1 VTYAWLIPLV
11 AAVATLALAILVNRV
26 GARTEP
32 GQVFTFLASVLVF
45 WNLNFF
51 VLYYVSDHNLAL
63 GLTRIVRVGG
73 LFAPPAILHLA
84 IALRPRRSELWW
96 KVLAVDYCLTFLIV
110 ILNAFDLIVADVR
123 SFAWGYS
130 SVGTR
135 YYNLLTLSVFG
146 NFAASIILL
155 AYEYYT
161 SEEPR
166 IRLQLKFW
174 LLGAAIALPLALT
187 NLLPAYGI
195 RFYPLGSLGEV
206 TFIAIVGYAI
216 ARHRMM
222 DIDLVVTKGMA
233 YATGVVLLI
242 APASVLTLLLQKS
255 SFGEVHTEFSV
266 AIILLFITV
275 ALLFPT
281 LRVRAESR
289 IERSFFREKHE
300 YRAALIAFTR
310 SIVRILDR
318 EKLICELAETLSD
331 TLQIESIAIALGS
344 QSFDS
349 NELLAIRHTIGVPV
363 CVEEFPSKGQLVECL
378 SRRQQAV
385 LRYELET
392 SNHPEERTIV
402 ADICRR
408 NGWELC
414 IPLTVGRAIIGFIG
428 LGRKRNLDA
437 FYSEDLELLQTLAA
451 EASVALE
458 NARLYEELKRSQDI
472 IRRADRLSA
481 LGTLAAG
488 IAHEVR
494 NPLVSI
500 QTFFQLA
507 PERLHDE
514 EFFTTFLGMAA
525 GEVKR
530 ISDLITELLSFAR
543 SPTRSLGP
551 VNLNEVAERV
561 ATLLEPEARNHKLTL
576 SRTLSPNLP
585 LVHADGD
592 QIKQVL
598 INLILNAI
606 QATEPGGEVFVISRL
621 AELPAGAFGQLEIRD
636 TGVGIRRDRLDDIF
650 NPFFTTKDKGTGL
663 GLAIAHQI
671 IAEHGGSIVVESEE
685 GQGTRFLVSL
695 PAYAEDTVPSHT
707 EEGSISLALF
717 SPRYAA
723 AGKLAS

>member
-1 VTYAWLIPLV
+1 M
-11 AAVATLALAILVNRV
+11 AAIATLALAILVNRI
-26 GARTEP
+26 GARTET
-32 GQVFTFLASVLVF
+32 GEVFSFFAITLVF

-63 GLTRIVRVGG
+63 NLTRVVRVGA
-73 LFAPPAILHLA
+73 LFAPPAVLHLV

-96 KVLAVDYCLTFLIV
+96 KVLLADYCLTFLIV

-135 YYNLLTLSVFG
+135 LYNLFTLSVLG
-146 NFAASIILL
+146 NVLVSIILL
-155 AYEYYT
+155 AYEYRT
-161 SEEPR
+161 SIEPR

-174 LLGAAIALPLALT
+174 LLAAVIALPLALT

-195 RFYPLGSLGEV
+195 RFYPLGSLGQV

-216 ARHRMM
+216 ARHRLM

-233 YATGVVLLI
+233 YAAVAIVLI
-242 APASVLTLLLQKS
+242 APSFMLTLWLQRVA
-255 SFGEVHTEFSV
+255 FGQIHAEFSS
-266 AIILLFITV
+266 AILLLFV
-275 ALLFPT
+275 AVAVLFPT
-281 LRVRAESR
+281 LRARAETR
-289 IERSFFREKHE
+289 IERSFFRAKHE
-300 YRAALIAFTR
+300 YRVALIAFTR

-318 EKLICELAETLSD
+318 EKLVRELATTLSETLQLD
-331 TLQIESIAIALGS
+331 SIAIALGTDTGDHLAVKYALGAAICPDR
-344 QSFDS
+344 FPLAG
-349 NELLAIRHTIGVPV
+349 ELAD
-363 CVEEFPSKGQLVECL
+363 CL

-392 SNHPEERTIV
+392 SDRAEERTIV
-402 ADICRR
+402 ADIFRGS
-408 NGWELC
+408 GWELC
-414 IPLTVGRAIIGFIG
+414 VPLTVGAKITGFIG

-437 FYSEDLELLQTLAA
+437 FYAEDLELLETLAA

-458 NARLYEELKRSQDI
+458 NARLYEELKKSQDI
-472 IRRADRLSA
+472 IRRADRSSA

-543 SPTRSLGP
+543 SPTPSLGP

-561 ATLLEPEARNHKLTL
+561 TTLLEPEARKHRLTL
-576 SRTLSPNLP
+576 SRTLSQNVP
-585 LVHADGD
+585 LVRADSD

-606 QATEPGGEVFVISRL
+606 QATEPGGAVSITSRTL
-621 AELPAGAFGQLEIRD
+621 DHRTGAFGQLEIQD
-636 TGVGIRRDRLDDIF
+636 TGVGIPPERLDHIF
-650 NPFFTTKDKGTGL
+650 DPFFTTKDKGTGL

-671 IAEHGGSIVVESEE
+671 ITEHGGSITVESRLGGGTSFCVNLPRYEVSDASTPPEE
-685 GQGTRFLVSL
+685 GAAIEPL
-695 PAYAEDTVPSHT
+695 PLPYVR
-707 EEGSISLALF
+707 
-717 SPRYAA
+717 PR
-723 AGKLAS
+723 KIAST